1 MRGLVTHCKKSRSN
15 SQDFFDIH
23 SPCKNGRFI
32 AQCFFIGQTIVADH
46 RQHILDYVHSLSGL
60 PTLNSI
66 TKNLVFV
73 TAEQDIALSRLV
85 EVIQYDPGLSSRI
98 ISVSNSA
105 WYSRGVPIVSL
116 ERAIATL
123 GVEEVRNIITCALF
137 YDGVLKGLGLKKK
150 FIHQLWEHSLIIAFA
165 AKSLSRED
173 GAEGEESF
181 VCGLLHDIGKV
192 PLQLLF
198 KYGLNNLK
206 YTVETICD
214 FEETKF
220 GIDHAQIG
228 FEMAMDW
235 KLPEDYRQAIR
246 LHHRQ
251 QEETVLSSLVR
262 KSHVLMFTDTEEEEK
277 ISLRKSITEEAEKV
291 IALFDA

>member
-1 MRGLVTHCKKSRSN
+1 M
-15 SQDFFDIH
+15 
-23 SPCKNGRFI
+23 
-32 AQCFFIGQTIVADH
+32 ADH

-66 TKNLVFV
+66 TKNLAFI
-73 TAEQDIALSRLV
+73 TAGPDIAISRLI

-105 WYSRGVPIVSL
+105 WYSRGVPIVNL
-116 ERAIATL
+116 ERAITTL
-123 GVEEVRNIITCALF
+123 GIEEVRNIITCALF

-150 FIHQLWEHSLIIAFA
+150 LIHQLWEHSLIIALA
-165 AKSLSRED
+165 AKALSRRE
-173 GAEGEESF
+173 GAEVEESF
-181 VCGLLHDIGKV
+181 LCGLLHDIGKV

-198 KYGLNNLK
+198 KYGLNDPK
-206 YTVETICD
+206 HTMETICD

-246 LHHRQ
+246 LHHREH
-251 QEETVLSSLVR
+251 EETVLSSLVR
-262 KSHVLMFTDTEEEEK
+262 KSHLLMFTDTDEEEK
-277 ISLRKSITEEAEKV
+277 VNLRKIIIEEADKV